1 LDSHL
6 LVPKDE
12 PKDNKGIHLRGS
24 NKKQLRPSKQKQKEP
39 VAGDKAKQV
48 NKARKGK
55 TMVNCPSR
63 SKIRETNKFRLN
75 SKSLFNPSLKEEN
88 VIEENTKN
96 NQKKKGHKSNTGNTL
111 FFSCF
116 SPLSSRA
123 VYETMEMNYLK
134 PKEVFV
140 GNGPLHKNL
149 SRFLHNYHSLRG
161 SNISLRPIF
170 QRFHNK

>member
-1 LDSHL
+1 VIRVTRSSKRKLQLQQETEALTKSSPEVKTTKKKRKKQKTEVELDSHL

-24 NKKQLRPSKQKQKEP
+24 NKQQLRPSKHKQKEP

-88 VIEENTKN
+88 VIEENTTERRKT
-96 NQKKKGHKSNTGNTL
+96 KIKYRKYFVFPVLVLIFKSS
-111 FFSCF
+111 F
-116 SPLSSRA
+116 
-123 VYETMEMNYLK
+123 
-134 PKEVFV
+134 
-140 GNGPLHKNL
+140 
-149 SRFLHNYHSLRG
+149 
-161 SNISLRPIF
+161 
-170 QRFHNK
+170 